1 MAKFLAIFNDTID
14 EIEINGFIVLTERE
28 MEEYEELA
36 LSITWPF
43 TYNVGEDE
51 LEFSSGEDLL
61 SKTEFKE
68 ITNDEAKLM
77 KKLFNNEFGVI
88 IGFDTLENIVG
99 EEDDFDE
106 DEDDDDDEYDSP
118 YQDND
123 FNDKY

>member
-14 EIEINGFIVLTERE
+14 EIEVNGFIVMTERE
-28 MEEYEELA
+28 VEEYEELA

-43 TYNVGEDE
+43 THNMGEDE

-68 ITNDEAKLM
+68 ITNDEAKVM
-77 KKLFNNEFGVI
+77 KKLFNNEFGII
-88 IGFDTLENIVG
+88 IGFDTLENIVDE

-106 DEDDDDDEYDSP
+106 DEEDDDYDSP
-118 YQDND
+118 YQDED
-123 FNDKY
+123 FNDNY

>member
-14 EIEINGFIVLTERE
+14 EIEVNGFIVMTERE
-28 MEEYEELA
+28 VEEYEELA

-43 TYNVGEDE
+43 THNMGEDE

-68 ITNDEAKLM
+68 ITNDEAKVM
-77 KKLFNNEFGVI
+77 KKLFNNEFGVV
-88 IGFDTLENIVG
+88 IGFDTLENIVDE

-106 DEDDDDDEYDSP
+106 DEEDDDYDSP
-118 YQDND
+118 YQDED
-123 FNDKY
+123 FNDNY